1 MNKLLAILMFSLSTG
16 AMAASS
22 NVDKSFYKQ
31 AATGGMAEVEAGKLA
46 QQKGASEAVKSFG
59 ARMVQD
65 HSAANEKLM
74 GIASQK
80 DVTLPKTLDP
90 KHQAVQKRLQAKSGA
105 AFDSAYIQAQ
115 IADHKAMASLME
127 RQIKSGKDA
136 EAKAYATETLP
147 VVKEHLQML
156 QNMKSKSNPS
166 GHSHS
171 HSDLGAGWQVGAA
184 DGAPS
189 YPGANSGNRSG
200 SIGVTDSTRSGRSGT
215 GSTDEVGSGSITGS
229 QPDAGTGSNA
239 GTPSKSRTRT
249 GSGSRTA
256 TGASSMDSGSNAGTQ
271 SSTGE
276 GSITGSQ
283 PGMGTGSNAGTQA
296 RSGTQSVPASE
307 ADIQLNMGTTTE
319 MPAGTE
325 TPLTNG
331 SSSSSG
337 SQTNQ

>member
-1 MNKLLAILMFSLSTG
+1 MNKLLALLMFSLST
-16 AMAASS
+16 AAVAASS
-22 NVDKSFYKQ
+22 SVDKNFYKQ
-31 AATGGMAEVEAGKLA
+31 AASGGMAEVEAGKLA
-46 QQKGASEAVKSFG
+46 QDKGTSEAVKRFG

-65 HSAANEKLM
+65 HGAANEKLM

-90 KHQAVQKRLQAKSGA
+90 KHQAAQKRLQAKSGA
-105 AFDSAYIQAQ
+105 TFDSAYIQTQ

-156 QNMKSKSNPS
+156 QNMKSNPT

-184 DGAPS
+184 DGTPS
-189 YPGANSGNRSG
+189 YPGANSGHRSG
-200 SIGVTDSTRSGRSGT
+200 STGVSDSSRSGRSGT
-215 GSTDEVGSGSITGS
+215 GSADEVGSGSITGS
-229 QPDAGTGSNA
+229 QPGVGTGTNA
-239 GTPSKSRTRT
+239 GTPSKSRTGT
-249 GSGSRTA
+249 GSGTA

-271 SSTGE
+271 SNTGE

-296 RSGTQSVPASE
+296 RNGTQSVPASE
-307 ADIQLNMGTTTE
+307 TDIQLNMGTTTE

-325 TPLTNG
+325 APSTNG

>member
-1 MNKLLAILMFSLSTG
+1 MNKLLAVLMFSLSTAG
-16 AMAASS
+16 IAATSS
-22 NVDKSFYKQ
+22 VDKNFYKQ
-31 AATGGMAEVEAGKLA
+31 AASGGMAEVEAGKLA
-46 QQKGASEAVKSFG
+46 QEKGTSEAVKSFG

-65 HSAANEKLM
+65 HGAANEKLM

-90 KHQAVQKRLQAKSGA
+90 KHQTAQKRLQAKSGA

-127 RQIKSGKDA
+127 RQIKSGKDP

-156 QNMKSKSNPS
+156 QNMKSNPT

-171 HSDLGAGWQVGAA
+171 HSDLGAEWQVGAA
-184 DGAPS
+184 DGTRPYS
-189 YPGANSGNRSG
+189 GANSRSRSG
-200 SIGVTDSTRSGRSGT
+200 STGVSDSTRSGRSSN
-215 GSTDEVGSGSITGS
+215 GSTDDMGS
-229 QPDAGTGSNA
+229 
-239 GTPSKSRTRT
+239 
-249 GSGSRTA
+249 
-256 TGASSMDSGSNAGTQ
+256 
-271 SSTGE
+271 

-283 PGMGTGSNAGTQA
+283 PGMGTGSNAGPQPKSRTRAESGSGTTTGTSSMEGGSNAGPQSNTGEGSITGSQPGVGTGSNAGTQA
-296 RSGTQSVPASE
+296 RSGTQSTEPASE
-307 ADIQLNMGTTTE
+307 SDIQLNMGTTTD
-319 MPAGTE
+319 MPAGTD

-331 SSSSSG
+331 SSTSSG